1 MMAGKC
7 IYSEL
12 LKLIHDKLSVSFP
25 SEDGL
30 GEAYIACII
39 EGVMIRLLQYI
50 FARSYH
56 TAGFCSQTFIVAN
69 DLLS

>member
-1 MMAGKC
+1 MGGKC

-12 LKLIHDKLSVSFP
+12 LKLIHDKLSVIFP

-30 GEAYIACII
+30 GEAYIAYII
-39 EGVMIRLLQYI
+39 VWVMIRLLQYI
-50 FARSYH
+50 FWRSYH
-56 TAGFCSQTFIVAN
+56 IAGFCRETFIVAN